1 MKWLLTSFFAQSG
14 VAVITVLQNLEVLF
28 KLKGQ
33 KAIKRQIIFLS
44 YRNTKQYHLNRYRL
58 KLVSE

>member
-14 VAVITVLQNLEVLF
+14 VAAITVLQNLEDLF
-28 KLKGQ
+28 KLKVQ

-44 YRNTKQYHLNRYRL
+44 YHNNKQHHLNR
-58 KLVSE
+58 